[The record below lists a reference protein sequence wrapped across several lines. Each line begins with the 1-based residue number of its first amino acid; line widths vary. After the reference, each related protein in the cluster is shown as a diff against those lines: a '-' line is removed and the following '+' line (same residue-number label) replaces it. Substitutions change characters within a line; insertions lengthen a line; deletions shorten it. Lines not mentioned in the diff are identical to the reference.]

1 MRSKASKLEL
11 DNQLRTKLDT
21 SEFRNLAPEGVTPRE
36 FFNELIA
43 EGIKKNGEGIS
54 NTVKVWD

>member
-1 MRSKASKLEL
+1 MTTKASRLEL
-11 DNQLRTKLDT
+11 DCILKTKLDT

-36 FFNELIA
+36 FFSELIA
-43 EGIKKNGEGIS
+43 EGIKKNGDGIQ